1 MTRAQTR
8 VTSHT
13 AFATMT
19 RVAIATTPEP
29 PYYVAVITVERSE
42 SDDGYLE
49 MADAMYE
56 LATTQPGFLGMEWV
70 YDAGQR
76 AGITSSYWT
85 SAQAIADWKRQ
96 ADHLVAQR
104 LGQERWYRAY
114 TVRIARVERDYTWS
128 A

>member
-1 MTRAQTR
+1 MAA
-8 VTSHT
+8 VGI
-13 AFATMT
+13 AAT
-19 RVAIATTPEP
+19 PDP
-29 PYYVAVITVERSE
+29 PYYVAVITVERTDT
-42 SDDGYLE
+42 DDGYDE
-49 MADAMYE
+49 TAEAMYE
-56 LATTQPGFLGMEWV
+56 LARTQPGFLGMEWV

-85 SAQAIADWKRQ
+85 DAGAITAWKHQ

-114 TVRIARVERDYTWS
+114 TVRIARVEREYTWP